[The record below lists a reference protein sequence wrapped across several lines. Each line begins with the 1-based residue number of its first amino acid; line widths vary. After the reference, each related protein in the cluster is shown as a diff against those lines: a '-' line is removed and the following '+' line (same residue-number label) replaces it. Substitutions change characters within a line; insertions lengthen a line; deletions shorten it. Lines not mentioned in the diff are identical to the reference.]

1 MQENFQPPP
10 PDAIVE
16 RKALLQSAISALA
29 TVLDPEVGIDIV
41 SAGFIYGIEV
51 SSDWVHLKMTLTTR
65 SCPMGESIVSMAQS
79 ALKSAFQDMEVKI
92 SLIWDPPWNPKMI
105 TMDGRAALGL

>member
-1 MQENFQPPP
+1 
-10 PDAIVE
+10 
-16 RKALLQSAISALA
+16 
-29 TVLDPEVGIDIV
+29 
-41 SAGFIYGIEV
+41 
-51 SSDWVHLKMTLTTR
+51 
-65 SCPMGESIVSMAQS
+65 MGESIVSMAQS